1 MAGAVAFMKAKHSLV
16 GRCKEKYFNS
26 KKKKKNTEDG
36 KNSLPSF

>member
-36 KNSLPSF
+36 NYLLPTS